1 MASLLRR
8 LFETLLVVV
17 AATTATLAGDRYDKD
32 LERRV
37 RLRVEG
43 SPELTGARLE
53 TEISD
58 RRVSIR
64 GRVPTLAQAWE
75 AEREAGR
82 IYGVLD
88 VDVQLEIATAGRRDS
103 SIEAEILSALRDLV
117 PAAPVPI
124 EIDVIN
130 GLVRLEGR
138 LSRASERMRLR
149 QAVARVPGV
158 LGIEDALTTREVDD
172 EALVARL
179 QRVFARRG
187 RVLVA
192 GEIVPEVREGAVTLS
207 GTVPRHYERI
217 VATELAFAVEGVRS
231 VEVRLEVDPP
241 PMEVPV
247 VRP

>member
-1 MASLLRR
+1 VFQVLLA
-8 LFETLLVVV
+8 VS
-17 AATTATLAGDRYDKD
+17 AATAATMAGDRYDQD

-37 RLRVEG
+37 KLRVEG

-53 TEISD
+53 TEVSE
-58 RRVSIR
+58 RRVRIR

-103 SIEAEILSALRDLV
+103 SVEAGILSALRDLV
-117 PAAPVPI
+117 LAGPVPI
-124 EIDVIN
+124 EIDVTN

-138 LSRASERMRLR
+138 LSRASGRMRLR

-158 LGIEDALTTREVDD
+158 LGIEDELTTGEVED
-172 EALVARL
+172 EVLAARL

-192 GEIVPEVREGAVTLS
+192 GEIVPDVREGAVTLS

-231 VEVRLEVDPP
+231 VELRLEVVPP